1 MRQIKSLLLFVFVMC
16 SIAAHATHQRAAE
29 ITYRWLQG
37 LTYEVTITMYTYTP
51 SLADD
56 IRVSLPIQWGDNSQ
70 SEIPRITFQPLPD
83 NYTLNVYQMDH
94 TFPGPGSYVISVEDP
109 NRNFGVVNIPN
120 SVNVPIYVE
129 SLLVI
134 NPFLGVNNSV
144 QLLNPPVDQG
154 CVGRIFY
161 HNPSA
166 FDPDGDSLT
175 YRIVNCRGANGL
187 EIPGYSFPMASI
199 SFDINPVTGDII
211 WDSPMLQG
219 EYNIAFIIEEWRS
232 GIKIGSVTRDMQI
245 LIGACNNNPPVIE
258 TTSSTCVIAKETL
271 SFSASATDPEG
282 NGVILTASGSAF
294 ELTNAAVINPDP
306 ATGTPT
312 ATTTFYWNP
321 GCNEI
326 RKTPYNVLFK
336 AKDNHP
342 EVSLTSFFT
351 TEIRVIAPPVT
362 NLLALP
368 SGNGINLT
376 WSATSCN
383 NNSSW
388 AVYRRAGVS
397 SFVPGTCET
406 GVPFTAGFTR
416 IATIPG
422 TATAFRDDD
431 NGAGLIA
438 GVEYCYLITS
448 LFDDGAESIAS
459 NQSCASL
466 RRDLPLM
473 THVSNDST
481 NLTGGKVL
489 VAWSP
494 PTELDQNQYPG
505 PYTYEL
511 MRYNGNNLTNGTLV
525 YTGTGLMDTLFAD
538 ASINLN
544 TLNDGVYYD
553 VRLKSSSVGL
563 IGSSRKASSVLLK
576 ARPSNEAITLSWII
590 NVPWT
595 NTRTEVFRK
604 EESGFVKIGTTTGNS
619 FKNSG
624 LVNNEMYTY
633 YLRTFGSYS
642 TNNIVDPIVNYS
654 QILTAQAKD
663 IDPPCPPEITIET
676 DCEKVENLIQ
686 IHTLYDSCSFDIAKY
701 LYYFAPS
708 PSKPFQL
715 LDSTLVNI
723 KQYLHYDL
731 PFVTGCYY
739 VKAVDS
745 TGNISEASATVC
757 VDWDICPLYEL
768 PNVFTPNGDGYND
781 VFVPMNYPANNPK
794 SNIERVDM
802 TILNRWGNVVFQTND
817 PAIEWDGKDRKSG
830 LNCSDGTYFYV
841 CKIFYQGFDGLIE
854 RRLQGS
860 ISIFR

>member
-1 MRQIKSLLLFVFVMC
+1 MRQFKSILLFVLGIC
-16 SIAAHATHQRAAE
+16 SFTAHATHQRAAE

-51 SLADD
+51 SPADD
-56 IRVSLPIQWGDNSQ
+56 VRVTLPILWGDNSQ
-70 SEIPRITFQPLPD
+70 NEIPRITFRALPD
-83 NYTLNVYQMDH
+83 NYTLNVYQMNH

-134 NPFLGVNNSV
+134 NPFLGENNSV
-144 QLLNPPVDQG
+144 QLLNAPVDQG
-154 CVGRIFY
+154 CVGRTYY

-166 FDPDGDSLT
+166 FDPDGDSLS
-175 YRIVNCRGANGL
+175 YKIVTCRGTNGR
-187 EIPGYSFPMASI
+187 EIPGYTLPMASI
-199 SFDINPVTGDII
+199 SFGINAINGDVI
-211 WDSPMLQG
+211 WDAPMLQG
-219 EYNIAFIIEEWRS
+219 EYNIAFVVEEWRS
-232 GIKIGSVTRDMQI
+232 GILIGQVMRDMQI

-258 TTSSTCVIAKETL
+258 TTPSTCVIAKETL
-271 SFSASATDPEG
+271 NFAVSATDPDN
-282 NGVILTASGSAF
+282 NGVILTGTGSAF
-294 ELTNAAVINPDP
+294 ELSNAATLDPDP

-312 ATTTFYWNP
+312 ATATFSWNP

-326 RKTPYNVLFK
+326 RKSSYNVLFK

-362 NLLALP
+362 DLAAVPL
-368 SGNGINLT
+368 GNGINLS
-376 WSATSCN
+376 WSSAGCN
-383 NNSSW
+383 NLSSY
-388 AVYRRAGVS
+388 ALYRRNGS
-397 SFVPGTCET
+397 STFVPGTCET

-416 IATIPG
+416 IATVEG
-422 TATAFRDDD
+422 NLQSFRDDD

-466 RRDLPLM
+466 QRDLPLM

-481 NLTGGKVL
+481 NLLGGKVL
-489 VAWSP
+489 VAWAP
-494 PTELDQNQYPG
+494 PTELDQNQFPG

-511 MRYNGNNLTNGTLV
+511 MRYSGNDLVNGTLV
-525 YTGTGLMDTLFAD
+525 FTGTGLLDTLFAD
-538 ASINLN
+538 AAVNLN
-544 TLNDGVYYD
+544 TQTEGVFYE
-553 VRLKSSSVGL
+553 VKLKSSSIGL
-563 IGSSRKASSVLLK
+563 IGNSRKASSVLLK
-576 ARPSNEAITLSWII
+576 ARPSNEAITLSWTV

-595 NTRTEVFRK
+595 NSRTEIFRR
-604 EESGFVKIGTTTGNS
+604 EESGFVKIGTSNS
-619 FKNSG
+619 NSYRDSG
-624 LVNNEMYTY
+624 LVNNQSYTY
-633 YLRTFGSYS
+633 YIRTFGSYS
-642 TNNIVDPIVNYS
+642 TEGIVDPIVNYS
-654 QILTAQAKD
+654 QLLTAQAKD

-676 DCEKVENLIQ
+676 DCEKIENLIKVN
-686 IHTLYDSCSFDIAKY
+686 TLYDSCSADIAKF
-701 LYYFAPS
+701 LYYYSPS
-708 PSKPFQL
+708 PSRPFQI
-715 LDSTLVNI
+715 LDSTWVNT

-731 PFVTGCYY
+731 SFVTGCYY

-745 TGNISEASATVC
+745 TGNVSDASATVC
-757 VDWDICPLYEL
+757 VDWDTCPLYEL
-768 PNVFTPNGDGYND
+768 PNVFTPNGDGFND

-794 SNIERVDM
+794 ANIEKVEM
-802 TILNRWGNVVFQTND
+802 TILNRWGNVVFQTDD
-817 PAIEWDGKDRKSG
+817 PAIEWNGKDRKSG

-841 CKIFYQGFDGLIE
+841 CVVFYQGFEGVVE
-854 RRLQGS
+854 KRLQGS